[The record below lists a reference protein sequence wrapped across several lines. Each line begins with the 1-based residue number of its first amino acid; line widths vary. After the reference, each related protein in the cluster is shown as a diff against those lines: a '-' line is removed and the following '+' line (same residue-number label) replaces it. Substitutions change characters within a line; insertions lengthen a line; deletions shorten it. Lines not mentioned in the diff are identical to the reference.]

1 MVAGKMASKML
12 IYFIENKITVKKE
25 RTHYLSEPCGARDHS
40 AYPHSLCF
48 SSCLRLL
55 TLVSLDDGLSLVIQ
69 IKALLSMLPLVSIS
83 SQQEKQS
90 NTTFF
95 SMSPVADTQQ

>member
-1 MVAGKMASKML
+1 MVAGKVASKML

-25 RTHYLSEPCGARDHS
+25 RTHYLSEPCEARDHS

-48 SSCLRLL
+48 SSCFRLL
-55 TLVSLDDGLSLVIQ
+55 ALVSLDDGLSLVFQ
-69 IKALLSMLPLVSIS
+69 IKPLLSMLPLVSIS

-95 SMSPVADTQQ
+95 SMNPVADTQQ

>member
-48 SSCLRLL
+48 SSCLRLPA
-55 TLVSLDDGLSLVIQ
+55 LVSLDDWTIPGNSN
-69 IKALLSMLPLVSIS
+69 KS
-83 SQQEKQS
+83 SPFHVAFGQHF
-90 NTTFF
+90 TT
-95 SMSPVADTQQ
+95 ARETK